1 MWRYFVWLIVYPYH
15 LICLQKETWKD
26 LAEICLKLLWK
37 MWSRGEKSPNNDFS
51 NTIKL
56 ARAQGEWT
64 DESDDRV
71 VTADI
76 SAE

>member
-1 MWRYFVWLIVYPYH
+1 MWLIVYPYH
-15 LICLQKETWKD
+15 SICLQKETWKD

-37 MWSRGEKSPNNDFS
+37 MWSRGKIPSDFS

-64 DESDDRV
+64 DESDDWV
-71 VTADI
+71 VRADI